1 MVFHIVLFDPRT
13 DLREEEREAV
23 FAAFGRALAAIP
35 SVRRA
40 HVGRR
45 VRHGAGYEA
54 GMGEPLEYAAVLVFD
69 DLDGLRT
76 YLEHPAH
83 ATLANDSTPPHGP
96 AWCTTTRLP
105 RTDGPDEG
113 EGCPRSPGCL
123 SGRRYSILLGGRRR

>member
-23 FAAFGRALAAIP
+23 FAAFGRAQAAIP

-83 ATLANDSTPPHGP
+83 RDVGERFNAA
-96 AWCTTTRLP
+96 ARTRLVY
-105 RTDGPDEG
+105 DYEVAED
-113 EGCPRSPGCL
+113 
-123 SGRRYSILLGGRRR
+123 